1 MQTADVLILGAG
13 IAGASA
19 AARLAP
25 HARVILI
32 EAEEHPGRHA
42 TGRSAAM
49 YFETYGNP
57 AVRSLVRAS
66 REFLLS
72 PPDGFAA
79 TPLMSPRA
87 ALFIATET
95 QRPQLQAMRD
105 DPLMAAVT
113 APLPLADAFE
123 MVPILHQERIAA
135 TLVDY
140 SGFEMDVDALFQGF
154 LRQAKAAGTSLV
166 SDAGF
171 DGAIGYANGRW
182 EVHTRHGIF
191 AAPVLVNAAGAWA
204 DAVAVRAGAKPI
216 GLQPLRRTA
225 LIIPPP
231 PGTAT
236 GAWPMVIDAD
246 EQFYFKPEAGNLLL
260 SPANEDP
267 SPPCDAAPDEL
278 DVAIAV
284 DRFETATTQK
294 VDRILH
300 RWAGLRSFVAD
311 RTPVVGFAPDAPGF
325 FWLAG
330 QGGYGI
336 ETSPAMGLLAASL
349 VRGQG
354 TPATLAAHGV
364 NAAALSP
371 ARCHGGGC
379 VK

>member
-19 AARLAP
+19 AAHLAP

-57 AVRSLVRAS
+57 AVRALVRAG
-66 REFLLS
+66 RDILLS
-72 PPDGFAA
+72 PPARFAA
-79 TPLMSPRA
+79 TPLMTPRA
-87 ALFIATET
+87 ALFIATES
-95 QRPQLQAMRD
+95 QRPQLQSMRD

-113 APLPLADAFE
+113 APIPLDDAFA
-123 MVPILHQERIAA
+123 MVPILRRERIAE
-135 TLVDY
+135 TLIDY

-154 LRQAKAAGTSLV
+154 LRQAKAAGATLIT
-166 SDAGF
+166 DAGF
-171 DGAIGYANGRW
+171 DGAIAYVGGRW
-182 EVHTRHGIF
+182 EVGTRQGTF

-204 DAVAVRAGAKPI
+204 DAVAVRAGVAPI

-225 LIIPPP
+225 LIIPSPQ
-231 PGTAT
+231 GSETR
-236 GAWPMVIDAD
+236 AWPMVIDAD
-246 EQFYFKPEAGNLLL
+246 EQFYFKPEAGNILL

-267 SPPCDAAPDEL
+267 SPPCDAMPDEL
-278 DVAIAV
+278 DIAIAV

-336 ETSPAMGLLAASL
+336 ETSPAMGELAASL
-349 VRGQG
+349 VRGLG
-354 TPATLAAHGV
+354 TPAALTAHGV
-364 NAAALSP
+364 DAVALDP
-371 ARCHGGGC
+371 ARCHAAA
-379 VK
+379 